1 MNDSFKKKGGIL
13 LMSVLVCVT
22 VTDGRSGLLVTIITR
37 EVIMVTCLCQ
47 GHGLRRIAGGQLLT
61 NHEPD
66 GP

>member
-1 MNDSFKKKGGIL
+1 
-13 LMSVLVCVT
+13 MSVLVCVT
-22 VTDGRSGLLVTIITR
+22 VTDGRSGLPATIITR

-61 NHEPD
+61 NREPD